1 MDSSALE
8 FFQSLQRAFQATL
21 GSAGRSPAAVDRLLA
36 RAFDTFDGNVGV
48 LCEDEPPLACGRGCA
63 ACCTLRVTATAPE
76 LLLAAR
82 FLRAVQPRLQARGI
96 DLVGALREAD
106 RRTRGRSEAARVGLR
121 QPCAFVARGACAI
134 YAVRPLAC
142 RAHASHDRRACALAA
157 AGRQWQV
164 PVSEGHRLA
173 RSLVQNAMQ
182 AALREAG
189 LAWALYELNH
199 GLALALE
206 DDRAE
211 ARWLEGEDPFAAAAI
226 PEMPA
231 AEMAAAFDR
240 LSH

>member
-8 FFQSLQRAFQATL
+8 FFQSLQRAFGATL
-21 GSAGRSPAAVDRLLA
+21 GHAGRTPVAIDLLMA

-48 LCEDEPPLACGRGCA
+48 LSEDEPPLACGRGCA
-63 ACCTLRVTATAPE
+63 SCCTLRVTATAPE

-82 FLRAVQPRLQARGI
+82 FLRAVQPRLEERGI
-96 DLVGALREAD
+96 DLVGALRQAD

-121 QPCAFVARGACAI
+121 QPCAFVARGVCVI

-142 RAHASHDRRACALAA
+142 RAHASHDRKACSLAA

-182 AALREAG
+182 AALRDAG
-189 LAWALYELNH
+189 LSWALYELNH
-199 GLALALE
+199 GLALAL
-206 DDRAE
+206 DDEAAQ
-211 ARWLEGEDPFAAAAI
+211 ARWLNGEDPFAAAAI
-226 PEMPA
+226 PELPA
-231 AEMAAAFDR
+231 DEMAAVFDR
-240 LSH
+240 LKH